1 MTKVEV
7 FYDRYAYLADYYA
20 KKVWDTKNIGME
32 LDDIKQELRI
42 KLFLSIKTY
51 AKKWGEYKKTGR
63 MKPMPIEFYLKTVM
77 LNQVRD
83 FIKEI
88 NKVSFCDL
96 ETVYNLQVS
105 QEMFEISRTDIKVGF
120 QNLSD
125 LFEDKK
131 QKRIMKLYFLHD
143 YDIKNIFKFSKG
155 KTKVE
160 REREIKETVN
170 DGLLKIR
177 EYLEEKP

>member
-1 MTKVEV
+1 MRKVEV
-7 FYDRYAYLADYYA
+7 FYNRYAYLADYYA
-20 KKVWDTKNIGME
+20 KKVWDTNNIGME
-32 LDDIKQELRI
+32 LDDVKQELRI

-51 AKKWGEYKKTGR
+51 ARKWGEYKKTGR
-63 MKPMPIEFYLKTVM
+63 MKPMPIEFYLKTSM

-88 NKVSFCDL
+88 NKVNFCDL
-96 ETVYNLQVS
+96 DTVYNLQIS
-105 QEMFEISRTDIKVGF
+105 QEVLEISRTDIKVGF

-131 QKRIMKLYFLHD
+131 QKRIMKLYFLHN
-143 YDIKNIFKFSKG
+143 YEVKNLFKFSKQ

-160 REREIKETVN
+160 REKEIKETVN
-170 DGLLKIR
+170 DGLQKIR
-177 EYLEEKP
+177 EFLESN

>member
-1 MTKVEV
+1 MKKVEI
-7 FYDRYAYLADYYA
+7 FYHRYAPLADYYA

-51 AKKWGEYKKTGR
+51 ARKWGQYKKTGR
-63 MKPMPIEFYLKTVM
+63 VKPMPIEFYLRTVM
-77 LNQVRD
+77 VNQVRD

-96 ETVYNLQVS
+96 ETVHNIHIGQEVFEVS
-105 QEMFEISRTDIKVGF
+105 RMDIKIGF
-120 QNLSD
+120 QNISD
-125 LFEDKK
+125 LFENKK

-143 YDIKNIFKFSKG
+143 LDIKNIFKFG
-155 KTKVE
+155 NGTTKLE

-170 DGLLKIR
+170 DGLKIIR
-177 EYLEEKP
+177 EYLEETA